1 MKNIDLNSIKVEAE
15 GYFKNEGL
23 SCSES
28 VLKSLVNNFD
38 MNVSSEIVRVASGF
52 SGGMGGSG
60 CTCGTI
66 SGAVIAIGL
75 LFGRSEGSDP
85 SIQKAKEL
93 SRNIHDK
100 FKEYHHATCCRSLT
114 RGLKPGTSERLNQCC
129 SFVGEVA
136 YETSKIIAEE
146 LNIKILDLNIF

>member
-1 MKNIDLNSIKVEAE
+1 MKKIDLNSIKIEAE
-15 GYFKNEGL
+15 SYFKDEGL

-28 VLKSLVNNFD
+28 VLKALVNNFE
-38 MNVSSEIVRVASGF
+38 MNVNSEIVKTASGF

-66 SGAVIAIGL
+66 SGAIIAIGL

-85 SIQKAKEL
+85 SIRKAKEL
-93 SRNIHDK
+93 SKEVHDK
-100 FKEYHHATCCRSLT
+100 FKEEHNATCCRSLT

-129 SFVGEVA
+129 YFVGEVA
-136 YETSKIIAEE
+136 YETAKIIAKE
-146 LNIKILDLNIF
+146 LNIKY